1 MAQVLCNAAKVAGDF
16 RKNPARHLR
25 FLVSVT
31 ADVGGKDVG
40 RIVQSLCE
48 IETYKGM
55 SMLGF
60 SRARDVLACMG
71 HIDDQLGQLMKEMTS
86 GQDVA
91 EETLDEL
98 LEVSAELETM
108 AVDSSFRF
116 GATAAYAKKSSIN
129 GSAACAKNALV
140 GVKPLPNL

>member
-1 MAQVLCNAAKVAGDF
+1 
-16 RKNPARHLR
+16 
-25 FLVSVT
+25 
-31 ADVGGKDVG
+31 
-40 RIVQSLCE
+40 
-48 IETYKGM
+48 
-55 SMLGF
+55 
-60 SRARDVLACMG
+60 
-71 HIDDQLGQLMKEMTS
+71 MTS

-91 EETLDEL
+91 EETMDEL

-116 GATAAYAKKSSIN
+116 GATAAYAKKSSIS